1 MLLPNAE
8 RSTSLTKVILAT
20 VESTSSSA
28 PPSLSPLFADA
39 TSPCVVIGSCPRTV
53 VGILW
58 SCLAVLFTCTW
69 VAVHP
74 NIPRPNQVEKW
85 KGIKQRIGFMLLTL
99 IAPEVTLWI
108 AVRQWLAARELVKR
122 YKAYGWT
129 MTHAHFAL
137 MGGFILCSIDNLK
150 NGDVTAMKLLALP
163 KESRSDVNHLY
174 NLPNDFDTA
183 TFIGQIDEEEIQDR
197 SHSDGLTKV
206 IAIGQTGW
214 FIIQLAARWVQDLPF
229 TELEV
234 MTVAFA
240 TINIMTYTFW
250 FKKPLRV
257 QYPIRVQATRG
268 AFEKVKES
276 DSGINSSPIAS
287 PLSRP
292 SSTHSLENDREL
304 ESTPDIDDV
313 DRNLSY
319 NHASMPDE
327 EQSEPFLSGL
337 RAGETVPFMKL
348 NPISES
354 AAALSQPHDS
364 NGNLALKNRFQ
375 EAFVIGWDNVF
386 SVDFR
391 KTHLLHKIAFFV
403 FFIIFFPFREVFSY
417 FLGLSR
423 AEDNSSEEVLYQDE
437 QDVNE
442 KIEQLLKGS
451 DLRFRIYKISLL
463 IPCAVAA
470 LFGLIHWIGW
480 ISTFPTRTE
489 EIMWRISSIV
499 VTFIPVHVELAYKA
513 YAQRHDILLTAPDSL
528 KYVFGII
535 WYIAPLAY
543 VMARWILIVQS
554 FLTLRDL
561 PCGALQNV
569 EWTNYI
575 PHI

>member
-8 RSTSLTKVILAT
+8 ISTSFTKVILAT
-20 VESTSSSA
+20 VESTSSLA
-28 PPSLSPLFADA
+28 PPSLSPSFADA

-74 NIPRPNQVEKW
+74 NIPRPNKVEQW

-99 IAPEVTLWI
+99 IAPEATLWI
-108 AVRQWLAARELVKR
+108 AVRQRLAARELVKR
-122 YKAYGWT
+122 HRANGWT

-137 MGGFILCSIDNLK
+137 MGGFTLS
-150 NGDVTAMKLLALP
+150 LP
-163 KESRSDVNHLY
+163 KGSRSGVNHLY
-174 NLPNDFDTA
+174 NLPDNFDTA

-257 QYPIRVQATRG
+257 QYPIRVQATRDDL
-268 AFEKVKES
+268 EKVKES
-276 DSGINSSPIAS
+276 DSDIKSSPIAS

-292 SSTHSLENDREL
+292 SSTHSLDNDREL
-304 ESTPDIDDV
+304 ESTPDLDDV
-313 DRNLSY
+313 DRNISY

-327 EQSEPFLSGL
+327 EQSEPFLSDLG
-337 RAGETVPFMKL
+337 AGETVPFMEL

-354 AAALSQPHDS
+354 AALSQPHDS
-364 NGNLALKNRFQ
+364 NGNHAPKDRFQ
-375 EAFVIGWDNVF
+375 EAFMIGWDNVF
-386 SVDFR
+386 N
-391 KTHLLHKIAFFV
+391 
-403 FFIIFFPFREVFSY
+403 
-417 FLGLSR
+417 
-423 AEDNSSEEVLYQDE
+423 NSSEEVLYQDE

-442 KIEQLLKGS
+442 KIEELLKGS
-451 DLRFRIYKISLL
+451 DLRFKIYKISLL

-489 EIMWRISSIV
+489 EITWRISSIV

-513 YAQRHDILLTAPDSL
+513 YAQRHDILLTAPDFL

-561 PCGALQNV
+561 PCSALQNV
-569 EWTNYI
+569 EWTDYI

>member
-8 RSTSLTKVILAT
+8 ISTSFTKIILAT
-20 VESTSSSA
+20 VESTSSLA
-28 PPSLSPLFADA
+28 PPSLSPSFADG

-74 NIPRPNQVEKW
+74 NIPRPNKVEQW

-99 IAPEVTLWI
+99 IAPEATLWI

-122 YKAYGWT
+122 HRANGWT

-137 MGGFILCSIDNLK
+137 MGGFTLCPIDK
-150 NGDVTAMKLLALP
+150 NGDITAMKLLALP
-163 KESRSDVNHLY
+163 KGSRSGVNHLY
-174 NLPNDFDTA
+174 NLPDDFDTA

-257 QYPIRVQATRG
+257 QYPIRVQATRDDL
-268 AFEKVKES
+268 EKVKES
-276 DSGINSSPIAS
+276 DSDIKSSPIAS

-292 SSTHSLENDREL
+292 SSTHSLDNDREL
-304 ESTPDIDDV
+304 ESTPDLDDV
-313 DRNLSY
+313 DRNISY

-327 EQSEPFLSGL
+327 EQSEPFLSDLG
-337 RAGETVPFMKL
+337 AGETVPFMEL

-354 AAALSQPHDS
+354 AALSQHDS
-364 NGNLALKNRFQ
+364 NGNHAPKDRFQ
-375 EAFVIGWDNVF
+375 EAFVIGWDN
-386 SVDFR
+386 
-391 KTHLLHKIAFFV
+391 
-403 FFIIFFPFREVFSY
+403 
-417 FLGLSR
+417 
-423 AEDNSSEEVLYQDE
+423 
-437 QDVNE
+437 
-442 KIEQLLKGS
+442 
-451 DLRFRIYKISLL
+451 ISLL

-489 EIMWRISSIV
+489 EITWRISSIV

-513 YAQRHDILLTAPDSL
+513 YAQRHDILLTAPDFL

-569 EWTNYI
+569 EWTDYI

>member
-20 VESTSSSA
+20 VESTSSLA
-28 PPSLSPLFADA
+28 PPSLSPSFADA

-74 NIPRPNQVEKW
+74 NIPRPNQVEQW

-99 IAPEVTLWI
+99 IAPEATLWI

-137 MGGFILCSIDNLK
+137 MGGFILCSIDK

-163 KESRSDVNHLY
+163 KKSRSGVNHLY

-268 AFEKVKES
+268 DFEKVKES
-276 DSGINSSPIAS
+276 DIKSSPNAS

-327 EQSEPFLSGL
+327 EQSEPFLSDP
-337 RAGETVPFMKL
+337 RAGET
-348 NPISES
+348 
-354 AAALSQPHDS
+354 
-364 NGNLALKNRFQ
+364 
-375 EAFVIGWDNVF
+375 
-386 SVDFR
+386 
-391 KTHLLHKIAFFV
+391 IA
-403 FFIIFFPFREVFSY
+403 FFIIFIIFIPFRVVFSY

-423 AEDNSSEEVLYQDE
+423 AEDNSSEE
-437 QDVNE
+437 

-451 DLRFRIYKISLL
+451 DLRFKIYKISLL

-499 VTFIPVHVELAYKA
+499 VTFLPVHVELAYKA
-513 YAQRHDILLTAPDSL
+513 YAQRHDILLTAPDFL

-569 EWTNYI
+569 EWTDYI